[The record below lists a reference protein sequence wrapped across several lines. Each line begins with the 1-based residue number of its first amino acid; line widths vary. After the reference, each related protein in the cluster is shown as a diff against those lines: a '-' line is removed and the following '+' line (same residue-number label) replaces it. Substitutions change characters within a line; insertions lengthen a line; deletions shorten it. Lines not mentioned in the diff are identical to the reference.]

1 MGKLEA
7 KIGIIGA
14 GNMGGAIA
22 RGILSAGLY
31 GAQDVLICDVIP
43 LKAEELAREAGI
55 RAADTPDAL
64 SESSSAIIIAVKPQV
79 MEQCLDEIKEAVDSS
94 KLIISIAAGITT
106 EFIEQ
111 RLDRPGRPS
120 GGARVVRVMPNTP
133 ALVGEGAAAIC
144 GGSNAGEADLEIA
157 ERIFAALGKAYRLDE
172 SLIDAVTAVS
182 GSGPAYLFLFAE
194 SLERAAVEAG
204 LPKDMAAGLVAQT
217 LFGSAKLLIGSS
229 DTASELREKVTSPGG
244 TTEAALAVFRER
256 NFEDTT
262 IAAVMAALARGRE
275 LGGVKEN

>member
-1 MGKLEA
+1 MGKSEA

-31 GAQDVLICDVIP
+31 DAHDVLICDVIP
-43 LKAEELAREAGI
+43 RKAEELAREAGI
-55 RAADTPDAL
+55 RTADTPDAL
-64 SESSSAIIIAVKPQV
+64 AASSSAIIIAVKPQT
-79 MEQCLDEIKEAVDSS
+79 MAQCLDEIKEAVDSS

-111 RLDRPGRPS
+111 RLDRPD

-157 ERIFAALGKAYRLDE
+157 EKIFAALGKAYRLDE

-204 LPKDMAAGLVAQT
+204 LPEDMAAGLVAQT

-256 NFEDTT
+256 NFEDIIT
-262 IAAVMAALARGRE
+262 AAVMAALARGRE
-275 LGGVKEN
+275 LGGVKET